1 MKINTLL
8 SHAAELFKLVVD
20 SELPADHIASR
31 YFRSKKYIGSGDRK
45 FLSGL
50 LFYTLRNLTF
60 IEHLAVCLPTTFSAD
75 YQKSEN
81 TPSAVR
87 KVVASYLLGSISE
100 DPSFDPDS
108 LLKRFYKQLDSFDEL
123 RIQTL
128 SEIFGIGISEAENLP
143 VEIAKSVDIIDSQLI
158 DAEENEESFTD
169 NQFLGL
175 IERRY
180 SLPLLLAEKLYKN
193 QYFSFSRSDFKD
205 LAASTSLPAEIFI
218 RCNSR
223 RDSRENIQ
231 RNLLKQGIET
241 SIADFSPVALSLKSR
256 TPLNQ
261 VVLYK
266 KGLIEPQDEGSQI
279 VSYALS
285 PAPKTT
291 VLDACAG
298 AGGKTLHIAA
308 LQNDSG
314 TVYACDT
321 ENIRLK
327 EIPVR
332 SKRYKYKSIS
342 SVLLTDK
349 IIEKLSADK
358 STPFSSGFDY
368 ILIDAPCSGTGTIR
382 RSPMQKF
389 KIDEKVLKEFAD
401 LQLDILEIYSQFL
414 KPGGVIVYATCSL
427 MTEEND
433 AVVERFMN
441 NHTEFAPDS
450 LKPVLAQ
457 HKISF
462 PKLADDDFKLRL
474 LPSIHGCDGF
484 FMARLK
490 KGK

>member
-8 SHAAELFKLVVD
+8 SHAAELFSLVSN
-20 SELPADHIASR
+20 SELPADHISSR

-50 LFYTLRNLTF
+50 LFYTLRNLIF
-60 IEHLAVCLPTTFSAD
+60 IEHLAECLPTTISAD
-75 YQKSEN
+75 YQKSDYG
-81 TPSAVR
+81 PSDVR
-87 KVVASYLLGSISE
+87 KVTASYLLGSISE
-100 DPSFDPDS
+100 DSSFDPDS

-123 RIQTL
+123 RVQTL
-128 SEIFGIGISEAENLP
+128 SEIFGIGSSEAEELP
-143 VEIAKSVDIIDSQLI
+143 IEIAKSVDIIDNQLI
-158 DAEENEESFTD
+158 DAEDNEESFTD
-169 NQFLGL
+169 DRFLSL

-180 SLPLLLAEKLYKN
+180 SLPVLLAEKLYNN
-193 QYFSFSRSDFKD
+193 QYFSFSRSEFKS

-241 SIADFSPVALSLKSR
+241 TIADFSPVALSLKRR

-279 VSYALS
+279 VSFALS

-298 AGGKTLHIAA
+298 AGGKTLHIAS

-332 SKRYKYKSIS
+332 SKRFKYKSIS
-342 SVLLTDK
+342 SVLLTEGKLDQLATDK
-349 IIEKLSADK
+349 TGL
-358 STPFSSGFDY
+358 FSSGFDY

-389 KIDEKVLKEFAD
+389 KIDEKALKEFAG
-401 LQLDILEIYSQFL
+401 LQFEILEKYSQFL

-427 MTEEND
+427 MSEEND
-433 AVVERFMN
+433 AVVEQFIED
-441 NHTEFAPDS
+441 HAEFAPDP
-450 LKPVLAQ
+450 LKPVFAQ
-457 HKISF
+457 HNISF
-462 PKLADDDFKLRL
+462 PELGDNDFKLRL
-474 LPSIHGCDGF
+474 LPSVHGCDGF

-490 KGK
+490 KLI